1 FKVPWVWPGST
12 ERVLRVSI
20 GAVIGALL
28 QEERNE
34 VRTSAILCLREL
46 FQFRLVQTDRNFTNF
61 LWDSRARQLFLF
73 LVDFCVTRE
82 YTKEFMDSWLCL
94 LQAAGSEDCIACTEW
109 SQKLG

>member
-1 FKVPWVWPGST
+1 MGFKSTTGTSHVSTSYLSLLEFPGRSY
-12 ERVLRVSI
+12 RR
-20 GAVIGALL
+20 LL
-28 QEERNE
+28 
-34 VRTSAILCLREL
+34 
-46 FQFRLVQTDRNFTNF
+46 
-61 LWDSRARQLFLF
+61 QLFLF